1 MECSRLVDEYFGSF
15 LFKIGDVMDEERLSL
30 AITCMHI
37 HKSVMQEITLEIMQE
52 IQVLYNNDLIVKL
65 LHSVGV
71 QGFQLRGSRD

>member
-37 HKSVMQEITLEIMQE
+37 HKSVMHAG
-52 IQVLYNNDLIVKL
+52 NNA
-65 LHSVGV
+65 
-71 QGFQLRGSRD
+71 RDNAGDTSAI